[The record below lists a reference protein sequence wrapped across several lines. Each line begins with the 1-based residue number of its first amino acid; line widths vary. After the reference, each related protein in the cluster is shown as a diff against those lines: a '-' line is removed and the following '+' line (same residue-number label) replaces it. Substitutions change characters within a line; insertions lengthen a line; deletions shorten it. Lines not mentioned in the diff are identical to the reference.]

1 MKIRVKDRKK
11 LLKSKVEFHDDY
23 MLYNKWKYNYNMISS
38 FRIKNDEGKII
49 VGSDGVILTVSRF
62 DIKRVREFLES
73 KGVEI
78 SDS

>member
-1 MKIRVKDRKK
+1 MKIRVKDRKR
-11 LLKSKVEFHDDY
+11 LLKSKVEFCDDY

-73 KGVEI
+73 EGVEI

>member
-1 MKIRVKDRKK
+1 MKIRVKDRKR
-11 LLKSKVEFHDDY
+11 LLKSKVEFCDDC
-23 MLYNKWKYNYNMISS
+23 MLYKKWKYNYNMISS